1 MAALAGEASLPDRD
15 PKLHAACDE
24 CRKRKLKCS
33 GDLSGCTRCL
43 KQSIPCHYSV
53 QKQMGRPK
61 KRARTSDDEGLEYPQ
76 QSNTNIW
83 PSPEETPPSAFSM
96 EADSAYTPDSHH
108 LCPQL
113 FWQNGTGSSGQSPSS
128 QPMPDLLAD
137 DADHNHSWRPDRL
150 KNPNLP
156 VPPSTSPWP
165 DFSTVSEA
173 TAMPFSAPTTNFLDA
188 TSLPITPP
196 MTNLPDSTPQ
206 CTCLSYL
213 YLCLSHISSVASFP
227 VNSHT
232 ICSLY
237 IAARTA
243 RDVIRCES
251 CPKVFAT
258 GVQNVMFTG
267 TLLTVAADAW
277 HRVYNSDAVEL
288 GMQTAP
294 PAFVSMALQS
304 NDPTK
309 FWNNWLRQ
317 VVRRAVVGGSL
328 ENGATT
334 PCSGQPDLL
343 SLIREVENRQRRWHA
358 PGQHPFEG
366 NNPLQP
372 GPMGTPSDE
381 CNNGQDKDQ
390 KELLC
395 LKVVG
400 SARSVLLKFNFEP
413 EDFPGGVIP
422 EDMQNKSS
430 Q

>member
-1 MAALAGEASLPDRD
+1 MHLSLLP
-15 PKLHAACDE
+15 
-24 CRKRKLKCS
+24 
-33 GDLSGCTRCL
+33 
-43 KQSIPCHYSV
+43 IP
-53 QKQMGRPK
+53 
-61 KRARTSDDEGLEYPQ
+61 L
-76 QSNTNIW
+76 
-83 PSPEETPPSAFSM
+83 
-96 EADSAYTPDSHH
+96 
-108 LCPQL
+108 
-113 FWQNGTGSSGQSPSS
+113 S
-128 QPMPDLLAD
+128 QPYFL
-137 DADHNHSWRPDRL
+137 RRL
-150 KNPNLP
+150 
-156 VPPSTSPWP
+156 
-165 DFSTVSEA
+165 
-173 TAMPFSAPTTNFLDA
+173 
-188 TSLPITPP
+188 
-196 MTNLPDSTPQ
+196 
-206 CTCLSYL
+206 
-213 YLCLSHISSVASFP
+213 FP

>member
-213 YLCLSHISSVASFP
+213 YLCLSHISSVAS
-227 VNSHT
+227 
-232 ICSLY
+232 SL
-237 IAARTA
+237 
-243 RDVIRCES
+243 
-251 CPKVFAT
+251 
-258 GVQNVMFTG
+258 
-267 TLLTVAADAW
+267 
-277 HRVYNSDAVEL
+277 
-288 GMQTAP
+288 
-294 PAFVSMALQS
+294 
-304 NDPTK
+304 
-309 FWNNWLRQ
+309 
-317 VVRRAVVGGSL
+317 
-328 ENGATT
+328 
-334 PCSGQPDLL
+334 
-343 SLIREVENRQRRWHA
+343 
-358 PGQHPFEG
+358 
-366 NNPLQP
+366 
-372 GPMGTPSDE
+372 
-381 CNNGQDKDQ
+381 
-390 KELLC
+390 
-395 LKVVG
+395 
-400 SARSVLLKFNFEP
+400 
-413 EDFPGGVIP
+413 
-422 EDMQNKSS
+422 
-430 Q
+430 